1 MVNIFYLYEALNVSP
16 TLDLWDLFKNS
27 FRQATTQ
34 SFWSFGKTKN
44 SVLEVIP
51 RFQLVLILE
60 K

>member
-1 MVNIFYLYEALNVSP
+1 MINFFYLYEALNVSP

-44 SVLEVIP
+44 SVLEDIP
-51 RFQLVLILE
+51 PVSSS
-60 K
+60 